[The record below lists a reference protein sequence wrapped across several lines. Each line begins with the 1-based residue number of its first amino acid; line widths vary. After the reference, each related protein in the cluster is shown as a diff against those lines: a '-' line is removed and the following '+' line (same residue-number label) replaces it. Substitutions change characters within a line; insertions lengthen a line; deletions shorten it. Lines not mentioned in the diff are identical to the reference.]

1 MPRQARVQ
9 SPTNYYHIMLRGNNR
24 ENTFSK
30 DKQKRLF
37 LDCLKKQEEEQLIE
51 VAAYCLMDNHVHI
64 VIKAEFDNLGKA
76 IRGINIKYAMSFNL
90 QQNRAC
96 FSR

>member
-9 SPTNYYHIMLRGNNR
+9 SPTNYNHIMHRGNNR
-24 ENTFSK
+24 ENILSK

-51 VAAYCLMDNHVHI
+51 IAAY
-64 VIKAEFDNLGKA
+64 FP
-76 IRGINIKYAMSFNL
+76 R
-90 QQNRAC
+90 
-96 FSR
+96 